1 MIQQMTVQELQQRL
15 EQDNPP
21 LIIDVREPWEYQLCS
36 LPDTVL
42 IPMGSIQQRLDELD
56 PDRETVVLCHHGI
69 RSQHVAIYL
78 QRVGFTQLHNLR
90 GGINAWAREL
100 DPHME
105 TY

>member
-15 EQDNPP
+15 EQDNKP
-21 LIIDVREPWEYQLCS
+21 LIVDVREPWECQLCS
-36 LPDTVL
+36 LPDTVH
-42 IPMGSIQQRLDELD
+42 IPMGAIAQRLDELD

-69 RSQHVAIYL
+69 RSQHVAIYM
-78 QRVGFTQLHNLR
+78 QRAGFTNLHNLR

>member
-21 LIIDVREPWEYQLCS
+21 LIIDVREPWEIQLCS
-36 LPDTVL
+36 LPDTVQ
-42 IPMGSIQQRLDELD
+42 IPMGAITQRLDELD

-69 RSQHVAIYL
+69 RSQHVAVYL
-78 QRVGFTQLHNLR
+78 QRAGFTQLHNLR

>member
-1 MIQQMTVQELQQRL
+1 MIEQMTVQELQQRL
-15 EQDNPP
+15 GEDNKP
-21 LIIDVREPWEYQLCS
+21 LILDVREPWEIQLCS
-36 LPDTVL
+36 LPDTVQ

-69 RSQHVAIYL
+69 RSQHVAVYL
-78 QRVGFTQLHNLR
+78 QRSGFTQLHNLR

>member
-15 EQDNPP
+15 EQENKP

>member
-15 EQDNPP
+15 EQDKPP
-21 LIIDVREPWEYQLCS
+21 LIIDVREPWEIQLCS
-36 LPDTVL
+36 LPDTVQ
-42 IPMGSIQQRLDELD
+42 IPMGAITQRLDELD

-69 RSQHVAIYL
+69 RSQHVAVYL
-78 QRVGFTQLHNLR
+78 QRAGFTQLHNLR